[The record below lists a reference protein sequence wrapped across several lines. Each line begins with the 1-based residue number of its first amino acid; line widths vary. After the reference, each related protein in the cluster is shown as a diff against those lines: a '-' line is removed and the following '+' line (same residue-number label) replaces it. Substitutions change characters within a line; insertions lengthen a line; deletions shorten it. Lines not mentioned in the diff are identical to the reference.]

1 MFSTMSIRVKL
12 FSLLLLTIVS
22 LGLLSALMYVST
34 QDTKD
39 FGHIESKI
47 EKLQSDMLM
56 LRRNE
61 KDFILRKDLKYK
73 QKFENN
79 INVLISDITYLEK
92 HLKIQNIEN
101 NKLTLFTKLVIE
113 YKNDFYDFVKNQE
126 EIGLHPKDAL
136 YGSLRASV
144 HKIQDYAKKSNDYAL
159 LAKVYDLRKQ
169 EKDFMLRLDL
179 KYVDKYIKKIDA
191 LSSTFTNNKE
201 LINNLSSYKEDFL
214 SLVGAQQRIGLTS
227 KLGVQG
233 TMRKTIHKAEAL
245 LSKLAKE
252 IKNTTSQ
259 KIEEMIQFSLI
270 ISALLILI
278 LITFILLIN
287 RSITS
292 SLVSFQEGFL
302 NFFKYINKE
311 SKHIELLEEKADDE
325 LGKMTKLLNK
335 NILKTKNLM
344 EEDEILIEEVKR
356 VVTLV
361 KEGKML
367 QEVSVSTSNDSLD
380 ELKTS
385 INDMLETV
393 SSNVADDVNEIQ
405 KALEKFHNLDFT
417 YKITSSKGA
426 MVDSLN
432 SLADTISEMLRQNKT
447 TGLSLEN
454 SSNELLKNVKNLSR
468 SSNEAAASL
477 EETAAAIEDISSV
490 ISSTTSD
497 VSQMTSNANKL
508 NISVKEGENFAKQT
522 TLAMD
527 DINKEVES
535 INEAIGV
542 IDQIAFQT
550 NILSL
555 NAAVEAA
562 TAGESGKGFAVVA
575 QEVRNL
581 ASRSAEAAKE
591 IKDLV
596 EHATQKANTGKDIA
610 NKMIEGYSG
619 LNENIENTLSLIT
632 KIEIAS
638 STQQNSIHQISN
650 SINLL
655 DKQTQENANVASITQ
670 DIALGTQNIALVIV
684 KNANEKEFT
693 GKNSIEAKEIPINE
707 NKSDYIMIENSK
719 SVFEIQDKKA
729 ANKAIAI
736 NNSSSSTFAE
746 NNSKDD
752 EWESF

>member
-1 MFSTMSIRVKL
+1 MFPTMSIRVKL

-34 QDTKD
+34 QDTKE
-39 FGHIESKI
+39 FGQIESKI

-73 QKFENN
+73 QKFEKN
-79 INVLISDITYLEK
+79 INVLINDIRYLKK
-92 HLKIQNIEN
+92 HLQSQNIEN
-101 NKLTLFTKLVIE
+101 NKLTLFSKFVLE

-136 YGSLRASV
+136 YVSLRASV
-144 HKIQDYAKKSNDYAL
+144 HKIQDYAKKSNDYEL

-179 KYVDKYIKKIDA
+179 KYVDKYSKKIDA
-191 LSSTFTNNKE
+191 LSLEFTNNSE
-201 LINNLSSYKEDFL
+201 LINNLYSYKEDFL
-214 SLVGAQQRIGLTS
+214 SLVGAQQRIGLSS

-233 TMRKTIHKAEAL
+233 TMRKTIHKAETL
-245 LSKLAKE
+245 LSTLAKE
-252 IKNTTSQ
+252 IKNTTIQ
-259 KIEEMIQFSLI
+259 KIENMIQFSLI

-278 LITFILLIN
+278 LITFILLII

-292 SLVSFQEGFL
+292 SLVSFQDGFL

-311 SKHIELLEEKADDE
+311 SKHIELLEENSEDE

-335 NILKTKNLM
+335 NILKTKQLM
-344 EEDEILIEEVKR
+344 EEDEILIEEVKK
-356 VVTLV
+356 VVSLV
-361 KEGKML
+361 KDGKLL
-367 QEVSVSTSNDSLD
+367 QEIKASTSNDSLD

-385 INDMLETV
+385 LNDMLETI

-405 KALEKFHNLDFT
+405 KALEKFHNLDFS
-417 YKITSSKGA
+417 YRITSSKGA

-432 SLADTISEMLRQNKT
+432 SLAETISEMLRQNKT
-447 TGLSLEN
+447 TGLRLEI
-454 SSNELLKNVKNLSR
+454 SSNELLKNVKNLSK

-490 ISSTTSD
+490 MSDTTSD
-497 VSQMTSNANKL
+497 VSKMTSNANKL
-508 NISVKEGENFAKQT
+508 NTSVKEGENFAKQT

-562 TAGESGKGFAVVA
+562 TAGEAGKGFAVVA

-581 ASRSAEAAKE
+581 ASRSAQAAKE

-596 EHATQKANTGKDIA
+596 EHATTKANTGKEIA
-610 NKMIEGYSG
+610 NKMIAGYAG
-619 LNENIENTLSLIT
+619 LNKNIENTLSLIN
-632 KIEIAS
+632 KIETAS
-638 STQQNSIHQISN
+638 SMQQNSIHQISN

-670 DIALGTQNIALVIV
+670 DIALETQDIALVIV

-693 GKNSIEAKEIPINE
+693 GKNSIQAREIPLKEETNDFLVIQ
-707 NKSDYIMIENSK
+707 NSK
-719 SVFEIQDKKA
+719 QVLQIEDKKA
-729 ANKAIAI
+729 VNKNIAI
-736 NNSSSSTFAE
+736 NSAKFIQDDSN
-746 NNSKDD
+746 D

>member
-34 QDTKD
+34 QDTKE
-39 FGHIESKI
+39 FGQIESKI

-73 QKFENN
+73 QKFEKN
-79 INVLISDITYLEK
+79 INVLINDIRYLKK
-92 HLKIQNIEN
+92 HLQSQNIEN
-101 NKLTLFTKLVIE
+101 NKLTLFSKFVLE

-144 HKIQDYAKKSNDYAL
+144 HKIQDYAKKSKDYEL

-179 KYVDKYIKKIDA
+179 KYVDKYSKKIDA
-191 LSSTFTNNKE
+191 LSLEFTNNSE
-201 LINNLSSYKEDFL
+201 LINNLYSYKEDFL
-214 SLVGAQQRIGLTS
+214 SLVGAQQRIGLSS

-233 TMRKTIHKAEAL
+233 TMRKTIHKAETL
-245 LSKLAKE
+245 LSTLAKE
-252 IKNTTSQ
+252 IKNTTIQ
-259 KIEEMIQFSLI
+259 KIENMIQFSLI

-278 LITFILLIN
+278 LITFILLII

-292 SLVSFQEGFL
+292 SLVSFQDGFL

-311 SKHIELLEEKADDE
+311 SKHIELLEENSEDE

-335 NILKTKNLM
+335 NILKTKQLM
-344 EEDEILIEEVKR
+344 EEDEILIEEVKK
-356 VVTLV
+356 VVSLV
-361 KEGKML
+361 KDGKLL
-367 QEVSVSTSNDSLD
+367 QEIKASTSNDSLD

-385 INDMLETV
+385 LNDMLETI

-405 KALEKFHNLDFT
+405 KALEKFHNLDFS
-417 YKITSSKGA
+417 YRITSSKGA

-432 SLADTISEMLRQNKT
+432 SLAETISEMLRQNKT
-447 TGLSLEN
+447 TGLRLEI
-454 SSNELLKNVKNLSR
+454 SSNELLKNVKNLSK

-490 ISSTTSD
+490 MSDTTSD
-497 VSQMTSNANKL
+497 VSKMTSNANKL
-508 NISVKEGENFAKQT
+508 NTSVKEGENFAKQT

-550 NILSL
+550 NIHSL

-562 TAGESGKGFAVVA
+562 TAGEAGKGFAVVA

-581 ASRSAEAAKE
+581 ASRSAQAAKE

-596 EHATQKANTGKDIA
+596 EHATTKANTGKEIA
-610 NKMIEGYSG
+610 NKMIAGYAG
-619 LNENIENTLSLIT
+619 LNKNIENTLSLIN
-632 KIEIAS
+632 KIETAS
-638 STQQNSIHQISN
+638 SMQQNSIHQISN

-670 DIALGTQNIALVIV
+670 DIALETQDIALVIV

-693 GKNSIEAKEIPINE
+693 GKNSIQAREIPLKEETNDFLVIQ
-707 NKSDYIMIENSK
+707 NSK
-719 SVFEIQDKKA
+719 QVLQIEDKKA
-729 ANKAIAI
+729 VNKNIAI
-736 NNSSSSTFAE
+736 NSAKFIQDDSN
-746 NNSKDD
+746 D

>member
-34 QDTKD
+34 QDTKE
-39 FGHIESKI
+39 FGQIESKI

-73 QKFENN
+73 QKFEKN
-79 INVLISDITYLEK
+79 INVLINDIRYLKK
-92 HLKIQNIEN
+92 HLQSQNIEN
-101 NKLTLFTKLVIE
+101 NKLTLFSKFVLE

-144 HKIQDYAKKSNDYAL
+144 HKIQDYAKKSKDYEL

-179 KYVDKYIKKIDA
+179 KYVDKYSKKIDA
-191 LSSTFTNNKE
+191 LSLEFTNNSE
-201 LINNLSSYKEDFL
+201 LINNLYSYKEDFL
-214 SLVGAQQRIGLTS
+214 SLVGAQQRIGLSS

-233 TMRKTIHKAEAL
+233 TMRKTIHKAETL
-245 LSKLAKE
+245 LSTLAKE

-259 KIEEMIQFSLI
+259 KIENMIQFSLI

-278 LITFILLIN
+278 LITFILLII

-292 SLVSFQEGFL
+292 SLVSFQDGFL

-311 SKHIELLEEKADDE
+311 SKHIELLEENSEDE

-335 NILKTKNLM
+335 NILKTKQLM
-344 EEDEILIEEVKR
+344 EEDEILIEEVKK
-356 VVTLV
+356 VVSLV
-361 KEGKML
+361 KDGKLL
-367 QEVSVSTSNDSLD
+367 QEIKASTSNDSLD

-385 INDMLETV
+385 LNDMLETI
-393 SSNVADDVNEIQ
+393 SNNVADDVNEIQ
-405 KALEKFHNLDFT
+405 KALEKFHNLDFS
-417 YKITSSKGA
+417 YRITSSKGA

-432 SLADTISEMLRQNKT
+432 SLAETISEMLRQNKT
-447 TGLSLEN
+447 TGLRLEI
-454 SSNELLKNVKNLSR
+454 SSNELLKNVKNLSK

-490 ISSTTSD
+490 MSDTTSD
-497 VSQMTSNANKL
+497 VSKMTSNANKL
-508 NISVKEGENFAKQT
+508 NTSVKEGEDFAKQT

-562 TAGESGKGFAVVA
+562 TAGEAGKGFAVVA

-581 ASRSAEAAKE
+581 ASRSAQAAKE

-596 EHATQKANTGKDIA
+596 EHATTKANTGKEIA
-610 NKMIEGYSG
+610 NKMIAGYAG
-619 LNENIENTLSLIT
+619 LNKNIENTLSLIN
-632 KIEIAS
+632 KIETAS
-638 STQQNSIHQISN
+638 SMQQNSIHQISN

-670 DIALGTQNIALVIV
+670 DIALETQDIALVIV

-693 GKNSIEAKEIPINE
+693 GKNSIQAREIPLKEETNDFLVIQ
-707 NKSDYIMIENSK
+707 NSK
-719 SVFEIQDKKA
+719 QVLQIEDKKA
-729 ANKAIAI
+729 VNKNIAI
-736 NNSSSSTFAE
+736 NSAKFIQDDSN
-746 NNSKDD
+746 D

>member
-34 QDTKD
+34 QDTKE
-39 FGHIESKI
+39 FGQIESKI

-73 QKFENN
+73 QKFEKN
-79 INVLISDITYLEK
+79 INVLINDIRYLKK
-92 HLKIQNIEN
+92 HLQSQNIEN
-101 NKLTLFTKLVIE
+101 NKLTLFSKFVLE

-144 HKIQDYAKKSNDYAL
+144 HKIQDYAKKSKDYEL

-179 KYVDKYIKKIDA
+179 KYVDKYSKKIDA
-191 LSSTFTNNKE
+191 LSLEFTNNSE
-201 LINNLSSYKEDFL
+201 LINNLYSYKEDFL
-214 SLVGAQQRIGLTS
+214 SLVGAQQRIGLSS

-233 TMRKTIHKAEAL
+233 TMRKTIHKAETL
-245 LSKLAKE
+245 LSTLAKE
-252 IKNTTSQ
+252 IKNTTIQ
-259 KIEEMIQFSLI
+259 KIENMIQFSLI

-278 LITFILLIN
+278 LITFILLII

-292 SLVSFQEGFL
+292 SLVSFQDGFL

-311 SKHIELLEEKADDE
+311 SKHIELLEENSEDE

-335 NILKTKNLM
+335 NILKTKQLM
-344 EEDEILIEEVKR
+344 EEDEILIEEVKK
-356 VVTLV
+356 VVSLV
-361 KEGKML
+361 KDGKLL
-367 QEVSVSTSNDSLD
+367 QEIKASTSNDSLD

-385 INDMLETV
+385 LNDMLETI

-405 KALEKFHNLDFT
+405 KALEKFHNLDFS
-417 YKITSSKGA
+417 YRITSSKGA

-432 SLADTISEMLRQNKT
+432 SLAETISEMLRQNKT
-447 TGLSLEN
+447 TGLRLEI
-454 SSNELLKNVKNLSR
+454 SSNELLKNVKNLSK

-490 ISSTTSD
+490 MSDTTSD
-497 VSQMTSNANKL
+497 VSKMTSNANKL
-508 NISVKEGENFAKQT
+508 NTSVKEGENFAKQT

-562 TAGESGKGFAVVA
+562 TAGEAGKGFAVVA

-581 ASRSAEAAKE
+581 ASRSAQAAKE

-596 EHATQKANTGKDIA
+596 EHATTKANTGKEIA
-610 NKMIEGYSG
+610 NKMIAGYAG
-619 LNENIENTLSLIT
+619 LNKNIENTLSLIN
-632 KIEIAS
+632 KIETAS
-638 STQQNSIHQISN
+638 SMQQNSIHQISN

-670 DIALGTQNIALVIV
+670 DIALETQDIALVIV

-693 GKNSIEAKEIPINE
+693 GKNSIQAREIPLKEETNDFLVIQ
-707 NKSDYIMIENSK
+707 NSK
-719 SVFEIQDKKA
+719 QVLQIEDKKA
-729 ANKAIAI
+729 VNKNIAI
-736 NNSSSSTFAE
+736 NSAKFIQDDSN
-746 NNSKDD
+746 D

>member
-34 QDTKD
+34 QDTKE
-39 FGHIESKI
+39 FGQIESKI

-73 QKFENN
+73 QKFEKN
-79 INVLISDITYLEK
+79 INVLINDIRYLKK
-92 HLKIQNIEN
+92 HLQSQNIEN
-101 NKLTLFTKLVIE
+101 NKLTLFSKFVLE

-144 HKIQDYAKKSNDYAL
+144 HKIQDYAKKSKDYEL

-179 KYVDKYIKKIDA
+179 KYVDKYSKKIDA
-191 LSSTFTNNKE
+191 LSLEFTNNSE
-201 LINNLSSYKEDFL
+201 LINNLYSYKEDFL
-214 SLVGAQQRIGLTS
+214 SLVGAQQRIGLSS

-233 TMRKTIHKAEAL
+233 TMRKTIHKAETL
-245 LSKLAKE
+245 LSTLAKE

-259 KIEEMIQFSLI
+259 KIENMIQFSLI

-278 LITFILLIN
+278 LITFILLII

-292 SLVSFQEGFL
+292 SLVSFQDGFL

-311 SKHIELLEEKADDE
+311 SKHIELLEENSEDE

-335 NILKTKNLM
+335 NILKTKQLM
-344 EEDEILIEEVKR
+344 EEDEILIEEVKK
-356 VVTLV
+356 VVSLV
-361 KEGKML
+361 KDGKLL
-367 QEVSVSTSNDSLD
+367 QEIKASTSNDSLD

-385 INDMLETV
+385 LNDMLETI
-393 SSNVADDVNEIQ
+393 SNNVADDVNEIQ
-405 KALEKFHNLDFT
+405 KALEKFHNLDFS
-417 YKITSSKGA
+417 YRITSSKGA

-432 SLADTISEMLRQNKT
+432 SLAETISEMLRQNKT
-447 TGLSLEN
+447 TGLRLEI
-454 SSNELLKNVKNLSR
+454 SSNELLKNVKNLSK

-490 ISSTTSD
+490 MSDTTSD

-508 NISVKEGENFAKQT
+508 NTSVKEGEDFAKQT

-562 TAGESGKGFAVVA
+562 TAGEAGKGFAVVA

-581 ASRSAEAAKE
+581 ASRSAQAAKE

-596 EHATQKANTGKDIA
+596 EHATTKANTGKEIA
-610 NKMIEGYSG
+610 NKMIAGYAG
-619 LNENIENTLSLIT
+619 LNKNIENTLSLIN
-632 KIEIAS
+632 KIETAS
-638 STQQNSIHQISN
+638 SMQQNSIHQISN

-670 DIALGTQNIALVIV
+670 DIALGTQDIALVIV

-693 GKNSIEAKEIPINE
+693 GKNSIQAREIPLKEETNDFLVIQ
-707 NKSDYIMIENSK
+707 NSK
-719 SVFEIQDKKA
+719 QVLQIEDKKA
-729 ANKAIAI
+729 VNKNIAI
-736 NNSSSSTFAE
+736 NSAKFIQDDSN
-746 NNSKDD
+746 D

>member
-34 QDTKD
+34 QDTKE
-39 FGHIESKI
+39 FGQIESKI

-73 QKFENN
+73 QKFEKN
-79 INVLISDITYLEK
+79 INVLINDIRYLKK
-92 HLKIQNIEN
+92 HLQSQNIEN
-101 NKLTLFTKLVIE
+101 NKLTLFSKFVLE

-144 HKIQDYAKKSNDYAL
+144 HKIQDYAKKSKDYEL

-179 KYVDKYIKKIDA
+179 KYVDKYSKKIDA
-191 LSSTFTNNKE
+191 LSLEFTNNSE
-201 LINNLSSYKEDFL
+201 LINNLYSYKEDFL
-214 SLVGAQQRIGLTS
+214 SLVGAQQRIGLSS

-233 TMRKTIHKAEAL
+233 TMRKTIHKAETL
-245 LSKLAKE
+245 LSTLAKE

-259 KIEEMIQFSLI
+259 KIENMIQFSLI

-278 LITFILLIN
+278 LITFILLII

-292 SLVSFQEGFL
+292 SLVSFQDGFL

-311 SKHIELLEEKADDE
+311 SKHIELLEENSEDE

-335 NILKTKNLM
+335 NILKTKQLM
-344 EEDEILIEEVKR
+344 EEDEILIEEVKK
-356 VVTLV
+356 VVSLV
-361 KEGKML
+361 KDGKLL
-367 QEVSVSTSNDSLD
+367 QEIKASTSNDSLD

-385 INDMLETV
+385 LNDMLETI
-393 SSNVADDVNEIQ
+393 SNNVADDVNEIQ
-405 KALEKFHNLDFT
+405 KALEKFHNLDFS
-417 YKITSSKGA
+417 YRITSSKGA

-432 SLADTISEMLRQNKT
+432 SLAETISEMLRQNKT
-447 TGLSLEN
+447 TGLSLEI
-454 SSNELLKNVKNLSR
+454 SSNELLKNVKNLSK

-490 ISSTTSD
+490 MSDTTSD

-508 NISVKEGENFAKQT
+508 NTSVKEGEDFAKQT

-562 TAGESGKGFAVVA
+562 TAGEAGKGFAVVA

-581 ASRSAEAAKE
+581 ASRSAQAAKE

-596 EHATQKANTGKDIA
+596 EHATTKANTGKEIA
-610 NKMIEGYSG
+610 NKMIAGYAG
-619 LNENIENTLSLIT
+619 LNKNIENTLSLIN
-632 KIEIAS
+632 KIETAS
-638 STQQNSIHQISN
+638 SMQQNSIHQISN

-670 DIALGTQNIALVIV
+670 DIALGTQDIALVIV

-693 GKNSIEAKEIPINE
+693 GKNSIQAREIPLKEETNDFLVIQ
-707 NKSDYIMIENSK
+707 NSK
-719 SVFEIQDKKA
+719 QVLQIEDKKA
-729 ANKAIAI
+729 VNKNIAI
-736 NNSSSSTFAE
+736 NSAKFIQDDSN
-746 NNSKDD
+746 D

>member
-34 QDTKD
+34 QDTKE
-39 FGHIESKI
+39 FGQIESKI

-73 QKFENN
+73 QKFEKN
-79 INVLISDITYLEK
+79 INVLINDIRYLKK
-92 HLKIQNIEN
+92 HLQSQNIEN
-101 NKLTLFTKLVIE
+101 NKLTLFSKFVLE

-144 HKIQDYAKKSNDYAL
+144 HKIQDYAKKSKDYEL

-179 KYVDKYIKKIDA
+179 KYVDKYSKKIDA
-191 LSSTFTNNKE
+191 LSLEFTNNSE
-201 LINNLSSYKEDFL
+201 LINNLYSYKEDFL
-214 SLVGAQQRIGLTS
+214 SLVGAQQRIGLSS

-233 TMRKTIHKAEAL
+233 TMRKTIHKAETL
-245 LSKLAKE
+245 LSTLAKE
-252 IKNTTSQ
+252 IKNTTIQ
-259 KIEEMIQFSLI
+259 KIENMIQFSLI

-278 LITFILLIN
+278 LITFILLII

-292 SLVSFQEGFL
+292 SLVSFQDGFL

-311 SKHIELLEEKADDE
+311 SKHIELLEENSEDE

-335 NILKTKNLM
+335 NILKTKQLM
-344 EEDEILIEEVKR
+344 EEDEILIEEVKK
-356 VVTLV
+356 VVSLV
-361 KEGKML
+361 KDGKLL
-367 QEVSVSTSNDSLD
+367 QEIKASTSNDSLD

-385 INDMLETV
+385 LNDMLETI
-393 SSNVADDVNEIQ
+393 SNNVADDVNEIQ
-405 KALEKFHNLDFT
+405 KALEKFHNLDFS
-417 YKITSSKGA
+417 YRITSSKGA

-432 SLADTISEMLRQNKT
+432 SLAETISEMLRQNKT
-447 TGLSLEN
+447 TGLRLEI
-454 SSNELLKNVKNLSR
+454 SSNELLKNVKNLSK

-490 ISSTTSD
+490 MSDTTSD
-497 VSQMTSNANKL
+497 VSKMTSNANKL
-508 NISVKEGENFAKQT
+508 NTSVKEGENFAKQT

-562 TAGESGKGFAVVA
+562 TAGEAGKGFAVVA

-581 ASRSAEAAKE
+581 ASRSAQAAKE

-596 EHATQKANTGKDIA
+596 EHATTKANTGKEIA
-610 NKMIEGYSG
+610 NKMIAGYAG
-619 LNENIENTLSLIT
+619 LNKNIENTLSLIN
-632 KIEIAS
+632 KIETAS
-638 STQQNSIHQISN
+638 SMQQNSIHQISN

-670 DIALGTQNIALVIV
+670 DIALETQDIALVIV

-693 GKNSIEAKEIPINE
+693 GKNSIQAREIPLKEETNDFLVIQ
-707 NKSDYIMIENSK
+707 NSK
-719 SVFEIQDKKA
+719 QVLQIEDKKA
-729 ANKAIAI
+729 VNKNIAI
-736 NNSSSSTFAE
+736 NSAKFIQDDSN
-746 NNSKDD
+746 D

>member
-1 MFSTMSIRVKL
+1 MFSTMSIRAKL
-12 FSLLLLTIVS
+12 FSLLFLTIVS

-34 QDTKD
+34 QDTND

-73 QKFENN
+73 QKFEKN
-79 INVLISDITYLEK
+79 INILINDIKYLK
-92 HLKIQNIEN
+92 NHLRSQNIEN
-101 NKLTLFTKLVIE
+101 NKLTLFSQLVLE
-113 YKNDFYDFVKNQE
+113 YKNDFYNFVKNQE

-144 HKIQDYAKKSNDYAL
+144 HKIQDYAKKSNNYEL

-169 EKDFMLRLDL
+169 EKDFMLRLNL
-179 KYVDKYIKKIDA
+179 KYVGKYTKKIDA
-191 LSSTFTNNKE
+191 LSLEFTNNNE
-201 LINNLSSYKEDFL
+201 LIANLSSYKEDFL
-214 SLVGAQQRIGLTS
+214 SLVDAQKRIGLSS
-227 KLGVQG
+227 KLGLQG
-233 TMRKTIHKAEAL
+233 TMRKTIHKAETL
-245 LSKLAKE
+245 LSKLAIE
-252 IKNTTSQ
+252 IKKTTSQ

-270 ISALLILI
+270 ISFLLILI
-278 LITFILLIN
+278 LIIFILLIN

-292 SLVSFQEGFL
+292 SLSSFQSGFL

-335 NILKTKNLM
+335 NILKTKKLM

-356 VVTLV
+356 VVSLV

-367 QEVSVSTSNDSLD
+367 QEVSVTTSNDSLD
-380 ELKTS
+380 ELKIS
-385 INDMLETV
+385 INDMLETI
-393 SSNVADDVNEIQ
+393 SANVADDINELQ

-432 SLADTISEMLRQNKT
+432 SLAETISEMLRQNKT
-447 TGLSLEN
+447 TGLSLEI
-454 SSNELLKNVKNLSR
+454 SSNELLKNVKNLSK

-490 ISSTTSD
+490 MSATTSD
-497 VSQMTSNANKL
+497 VSKMTSNANKL
-508 NISVKEGENFAKQT
+508 NISVKEGESFAKQT

-596 EHATQKANTGKDIA
+596 EHATQKANTGKEIA
-610 NKMIEGYSG
+610 NKMISGYSG
-619 LNENIENTLSLIT
+619 LNQNIENTLSLIS
-632 KIEIAS
+632 KIETAS
-638 STQQNSIHQISN
+638 SMQENSIHQISN

-670 DIALGTQNIALVIV
+670 DIALGTQDIALVIV

-693 GKNSIEAKEIPINE
+693 GKNSIEAREIPIKKGN
-707 NKSDYIMIENSK
+707 SDFLVIQNSK
-719 SVFEIQDKKA
+719 QVLEIEDKKVV
-729 ANKAIAI
+729 NKNISI
-736 NNSSSSTFAE
+736 NDSSFSKNSS
-746 NNSKDD
+746 ND